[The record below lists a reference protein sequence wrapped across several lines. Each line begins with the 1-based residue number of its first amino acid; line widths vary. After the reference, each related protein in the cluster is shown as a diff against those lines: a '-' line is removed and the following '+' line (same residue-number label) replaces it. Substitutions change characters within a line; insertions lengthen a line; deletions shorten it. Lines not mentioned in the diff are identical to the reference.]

1 MNKLKKDNVLNFPSK
16 MTEIER
22 EVEAIVFA
30 AAEPLSIET
39 IETKISKNTDVL
51 KILQKLQ
58 TFYTNRGINLVCIS
72 NKWSFR
78 TAQNLSS
85 LMSQQ
90 KTVEKKLSKAAIE
103 TLAIIVYHQ
112 PVTRAEIEEIRGVA
126 FGTNTLEI
134 LMELNWVKPQGRKDI
149 PGKPIQYGTT
159 DDFLS
164 HFNLQKLSDLPT
176 VDELGTAGLID
187 TSSVDASIF
196 GTGKFYKEKQE
207 DNEAEESVD
216 AVDTAKAELD
226 TLVNNE
232 ATLSEEFKEKT
243 AVIFEAAVKS
253 KLSDEIDR
261 LETQYKEELA
271 EEVSSTKSEL
281 VEKVDSYLNYVV
293 ENWIKENEI
302 AIENGLRTE
311 IAEGFMD
318 KLKDL
323 FTESYIQ
330 VPESKVDLVDELAE
344 QVEELETKL
353 NETTQK
359 VIDQSGEIE
368 EMTKDR
374 IINESA
380 SDLADTQVEK
390 LKSLVNDLDFENE
403 EKFKEKVDTIKEA
416 HFSQETGSSDESP
429 MIEEDG
435 HDEVMET
442 SPNMERYVS
451 TLKKTVSKN

>member
-78 TAQNLSS
+78 SAQNLSS

-207 DNEAEESVD
+207 D
-216 AVDTAKAELD
+216 K
-226 TLVNNE
+226 
-232 ATLSEEFKEKT
+232 
-243 AVIFEAAVKS
+243 
-253 KLSDEIDR
+253 
-261 LETQYKEELA
+261 
-271 EEVSSTKSEL
+271 
-281 VEKVDSYLNYVV
+281 
-293 ENWIKENEI
+293 KENI
-302 AIENGLRTE
+302 YSDI
-311 IAEGFMD
+311 
-318 KLKDL
+318 
-323 FTESYIQ
+323 
-330 VPESKVDLVDELAE
+330 DEM
-344 QVEELETKL
+344 L
-353 NETTQK
+353 N
-359 VIDQSGEIE
+359 
-368 EMTKDR
+368 
-374 IINESA
+374 
-380 SDLADTQVEK
+380 
-390 LKSLVNDLDFENE
+390 
-403 EKFKEKVDTIKEA
+403 
-416 HFSQETGSSDESP
+416 
-429 MIEEDG
+429 
-435 HDEVMET
+435 
-442 SPNMERYVS
+442 S
-451 TLKKTVSKN
+451 TLKPESDE